1 MFSYSS
7 TYAQLD
13 LLKKVSKSADKLIN
27 PIDNSDKDISNGLT
41 EALKI
46 SVNKSCHEASSFGG
60 FLDNKKIKISFP
72 DEIIRVKKACLKLG
86 LNDLILNFE
95 NKLNKTAEHVSV
107 KASAI
112 ILIAVYDLKFTDAL
126 EILNGH
132 DNSATLYLRNKS
144 SKNLY
149 QSFYPI
155 VQKEIENTGVNHL
168 LDDIIKR
175 YNQIP
180 FIKKVDFD
188 LSDYITI
195 KTIDGIFYLI
205 AEKEGEIRNN
215 PDARVTGL
223 LKKIFK

>member
-27 PIDNSDKDISNGLT
+27 PINKSDKDISNGLT

-46 SVNKSCHEASSFGG
+46 SVNKSCNEASSFGG
-60 FLDNKKIKISFP
+60 FLNNKKIKISFP
-72 DEIIRVKKACLKLG
+72 DKIIRVKKACLKLG

-112 ILIAVYDLKFTDAL
+112 ILTAVYDLKFTDAL
-126 EILNGH
+126 EILNG
-132 DNSATLYLRNKS
+132 DDSSATRYLRNKS

-180 FIKKVDFD
+180 FIKKADFD